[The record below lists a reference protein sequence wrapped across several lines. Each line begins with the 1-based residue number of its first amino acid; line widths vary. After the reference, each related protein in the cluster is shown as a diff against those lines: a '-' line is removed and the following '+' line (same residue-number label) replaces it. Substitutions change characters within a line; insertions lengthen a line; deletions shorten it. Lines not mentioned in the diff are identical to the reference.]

1 MSRLQ
6 KVVRLVALWDNIIEG
21 WVLIEADL
29 ASLGQVTGANY
40 SLEALLQEHI
50 YGVRAPLVLEVEDL
64 GSVLWRI

>member
-1 MSRLQ
+1 M
-6 KVVRLVALWDNIIEG
+6 RLVALWDNIIEG

-64 GSVLWRI
+64 GSILGRI